1 MFRVDDLLIGK
12 LQNGDVRLVKLD
24 PAFGRHQDA
33 HIDTIFA
40 AHEVQ
45 LDVTIPWGL
54 WLAMVDSVAH
64 KHR

>member
-33 HIDTIFA
+33 RIDTIFA
-40 AHEVQ
+40 PLPDGEAW
-45 LDVTIPWGL
+45 TP
-54 WLAMVDSVAH
+54 A
-64 KHR
+64 